1 MQLFQIKV
9 LFLPS
14 KDGILLNNWVKLLSR
29 LSKIGRYT
37 IVEKDGGI
45 SFMGM
50 SAKIVSAKNGIY
62 EVKSSLGNFTVNARK
77 GTVTKNWRLPLL
89 YPFLQKDIGNVI

>member
-1 MQLFQIKV
+1 M
-9 LFLPS
+9 
-14 KDGILLNNWVKLLSR
+14 
-29 LSKIGRYT
+29 
-37 IVEKDGGI
+37 EKDGGI

-77 GTVTKNWRLPLL
+77 GTVTKN
-89 YPFLQKDIGNVI
+89 